1 LPVSEES
8 TEEVVMSTFVDSS
21 QAKDGVK
28 AKRIRTWS
36 ASVQNLISL
45 PLLAFVTIV
54 VLLGVNFVAVR
65 FSNAE
70 LPPFWGAAL
79 RFTIASVV
87 LFMIVLFRRLP
98 LPRGMGLVGA
108 SLYGLLVFGFTY
120 AFLYWALLYVPP
132 GIASMTSATIPLI
145 TLFIAVSLKLE
156 RLTGRGILG
165 GILVL
170 IGMGIVFQEQLQA
183 EVPPTA
189 LVALILG
196 PICAALSGIV
206 IKRFPRSHPIS
217 TNAVAMA
224 VGAVLLVVISR
235 GADETWHLPVLP
247 ETLSAL
253 AWLIMSAI
261 VAFILMVWLLS
272 KWNASAVSYST
283 VLMPLV
289 TVPVASLLA
298 GELVTLAFVVGGAFA
313 LGGVYFGALT
323 AQTDSRPKPQAVDEE
338 SEAKPT

>member
-1 LPVSEES
+1 MKTLVDTSHLKGGSEKRSVRFWVS
-8 TEEVVMSTFVDSS
+8 
-21 QAKDGVK
+21 Q
-28 AKRIRTWS
+28 
-36 ASVQNLISL
+36 VQQLISL
-45 PLLAFVTIV
+45 PLLAFIAIV

-70 LPPFWGAAL
+70 LVPFWGAAL
-79 RFTIASVV
+79 RFTIASFI

-108 SLYGLLVFGFTY
+108 SLYGILVFGGTY
-120 AFLYWALLYVPP
+120 AFVYWALIYVPS
-132 GIASMTSATIPLI
+132 GIASVTFATIPLI
-145 TLFIAVSLKLE
+145 TLFIAAPLKLE
-156 RLTGRGILG
+156 QLTWRGLLG
-165 GILVL
+165 GVLVL

-183 EVPPTA
+183 DVP
-189 LVALILG
+189 LVALVVLALAA
-196 PICAALSGIV
+196 ICGALSGIV

-224 VGAVLLVVISR
+224 VGSVLLVVISR
-235 GADETWHLPVLP
+235 ITDETWHLPILP

-253 AWLIMSAI
+253 VWLIMSAI

-272 KWNASAVSYST
+272 KWKASAVSYST

-289 TVPVASLLA
+289 TVAVASMLA
-298 GELVTLAFVVGGAFA
+298 GERVTLPFVIGGAFA

-323 AQTDSRPKPQAVDEE
+323 AQTDSEPKKQVVDEE
-338 SEAKPT
+338 SPEAKST

>member
-1 LPVSEES
+1 MKTLLDTSHLKGEAQDSLWVVS
-8 TEEVVMSTFVDSS
+8 
-21 QAKDGVK
+21 
-28 AKRIRTWS
+28 R
-36 ASVQNLISL
+36 

-79 RFTIASVV
+79 RFIIASLA
-87 LFMIVLFRRLP
+87 LFMIVGFRRLP

-108 SLYGLLVFGFTY
+108 SLYGFLVFGLTY

-145 TLFIAVSLKLE
+145 TLFIAVPLKLE
-156 RLTGRGILG
+156 RLTWRGILG

-183 EVPPTA
+183 EVPLTA
-189 LVALILG
+189 LVVLILG

-224 VGAVLLVVISR
+224 VGAVLLVVVSR
-235 GADETWHLPVLP
+235 SADETWHLPILP

-272 KWNASAVSYST
+272 KWKASAVSYST

-298 GELVTLAFVVGGAFA
+298 GEQVTLQFLVGGAFA

-323 AQTDSRPKPQAVDEE
+323 VPTNNEPKEQVVDE
-338 SEAKPT
+338 K